1 MGLIFLTFRI
11 LNQIKE
17 GCWTI
22 LHILRNWKYPA
33 TNFFL
38 FSTAASKSRKPSP
51 ELQAYF
57 KLKGVEP
64 GWVLENLT
72 LGGQNRKMSRAPGR
86 GGLCTGSGTRRDLAV
101 FTRNKAEDWVWALG
115 SYLQL
120 SGQFLH
126 HPNTQGVTGIG
137 ETQLLD
143 CINFAF
149 ANCTPIPGSLPNIS
163 HNLSLYACKCKNDFE
178 SLNEN

>member
-1 MGLIFLTFRI
+1 MLDYTSYFKKLKVSC
-11 LNQIKE
+11 NQ
-17 GCWTI
+17 
-22 LHILRNWKYPA
+22 
-33 TNFFL
+33 FFL
-38 FSTAASKSRKPSP
+38 FSTAASRKPSP

-86 GGLCTGSGTRRDLAV
+86 GGLCTGSGTRRDLPV

-126 HPNTQGVTGIG
+126 QPNTQGVTGIG

-149 ANCTPIPGSLPNIS
+149 ANCIPIPRSLPNIS
-163 HNLSLYACKCKNDFE
+163 ISQ
-178 SLNEN
+178 SVTVRV